1 MKTNCRLLF
10 VALACLVAFACDREE
25 EELPGTLYG
34 VVTDKATGEP
44 IRSAGVELSPVGS
57 KTITGTEGQFEFTEL
72 TPGQY
77 TLLVTKT
84 GYLDYASSTI
94 EVKPAQTAQSDVQME
109 LLPPALKVVD
119 DNRQEISA
127 LDFGAA
133 EGDVARSFN
142 IFNDGVEPLE
152 WQLTKTA
159 EWIAQVSKTEG
170 ELKAGATQA
179 LIVTIDRSK
188 LAEGANTT
196 TLHITS
202 NSGSKQLTVNAT
214 NGTVLATLN
223 TLDVSDVKSTSA
235 ILHGEMLTD
244 GDPKYSERGFVYG
257 TSSMPTVDNAMRKLT
272 VTLTDKKTFSATATG
287 LTSGQTYY
295 VRAYAVNAGKAAY
308 SSNEVSFTPDMALP
322 VVVTREVSNQN
333 LAKGMASLNGTI
345 TDAGDPAYTE
355 RGFVYGTMHNP
366 TVDGDTKVVASGSGT
381 GDYSLN
387 VSDLANEV
395 YYVRAYATNE
405 KGTAYG
411 EEVVLNMDIVP
422 ATLRTL
428 DVSGVKSTS
437 AQFHGEIVAE
447 GNPAYTERGFV
458 YATSSMPTWDNA
470 VQKLTVAMTG
480 DKVFSATATG
490 LTSGQTYY
498 VRAYAV
504 NAGEAAYS
512 MNEVAFTPVMT
523 LPVVSTRTVS
533 EKSISTGMASLNGT
547 ITDAGDPAYTERG
560 FVYGTMHNPT
570 VDSDTKVVVSGGG
583 TGDYSINLSGLVMG
597 TVYYVRAYATNERG
611 TAYGE
616 EVTLDMNAVMPGVVT
631 GEVDIKEASIVF
643 NGTITEVGDPA
654 YTERGFVYGTML
666 VPLLDNGATKAVADG
681 TIPGAFNA
689 EVTDLTG
696 KGTFRV
702 RAYAI
707 SPAGVEY
714 GEVEQFMFD
723 EAYFD
728 LPTFKHGGQ
737 IYRVYPDL
745 GDIFDW
751 DEANALCENLT
762 YAGYDDW
769 MLPSKDVLMT
779 MYLYK
784 DEIGGFKEDE
794 YWSSTPGVKVNG
806 TESYDHYYVDFVRG
820 ELARSYNISFSVRPV
835 RLER

>member
-1 MKTNCRLLF
+1 MKTNCRLLL
-10 VALACLVAFACDREE
+10 VALACLAAFACDREE

-133 EGDVARSFN
+133 EDDVARSFN
-142 IFNDGVEPLE
+142 IFNDGVETLE

-196 TLHITS
+196 TMHITS

-223 TLDVSDVKSTSA
+223 TLDVSDVKRTSA
-235 ILHGEMLTD
+235 MLHGEILTD

-257 TSSMPTVDNAMRKLT
+257 TSSMPTVDNAMQKLT

-295 VRAYAVNAGKAAY
+295 VRAYAVNAGKTAY
-308 SSNEVSFTPDMALP
+308 STNEVSFTPDMALP
-322 VVVTREVSNQN
+322 IVATR
-333 LAKGMASLNGTI
+333 A
-345 TDAGDPAYTE
+345 
-355 RGFVYGTMHNP
+355 
-366 TVDGDTKVVASGSGT
+366 
-381 GDYSLN
+381 
-387 VSDLANEV
+387 VSD
-395 YYVRAYATNE
+395 
-405 KGTAYG
+405 KS
-411 EEVVLNMDIVP
+411 
-422 ATLRTL
+422 
-428 DVSGVKSTS
+428 VS
-437 AQFHGEIVAE
+437 
-447 GNPAYTERGFV
+447 
-458 YATSSMPTWDNA
+458 M
-470 VQKLTVAMTG
+470 
-480 DKVFSATATG
+480 
-490 LTSGQTYY
+490 
-498 VRAYAV
+498 
-504 NAGEAAYS
+504 
-512 MNEVAFTPVMT
+512 
-523 LPVVSTRTVS
+523 
-533 EKSISTGMASLNGT
+533 GMASLNGT

-570 VDSDTKVVVSGGG
+570 VDSDTKAVVSGGG
-583 TGDYSINLSGLVMG
+583 TGEYNINLSGVVMG

-616 EVTLDMNAVMPGVVT
+616 EVTLDMNAVMPDVVT
-631 GEVDIKEASIVF
+631 GKVDIKETSAVF

-666 VPLLDNGATKAVADG
+666 IPMLDNGATKAVADG

-689 EVTDLTG
+689 EVTDVIEMETY
-696 KGTFRV
+696 RV

-714 GEVEQFMFD
+714 GEIEQFIFVVP
-723 EAYFD
+723 ESVIYLGF
-728 LPTFKHGGQ
+728 PTFEHGGQ
-737 IYRVYPDL
+737 TYRVYPDL
-745 GDIFDW
+745 GGSFTW
-751 DEANALCENLT
+751 SQANTLCENLT

-769 MLPSKDVLMT
+769 MLPTSDVLMT
-779 MYLYK
+779 MYLNK
-784 DEIGGFKEDE
+784 DDIGGFVEE
-794 YWSSTPGVKVNG
+794 TYWSSTYGRNYYG
-806 TESYDHYYVDFVRG
+806 TLYYYVNFSTGVLDRVYG
-820 ELARSYNISFSVRPV
+820 SDGSYRVRPV